1 MNRILRRL
9 AIAMAIAAGS
19 VLALAAATYGVV
31 QYDDNLHA
39 LTPGVYYRSA
49 QMSGSALRDTIRR
62 EHIRTVL
69 NLRGPN
75 AGKPWYD
82 DEIAAARIEGAGHL
96 DVALSARQE
105 LSVAQMDDLVRMV
118 RDAPKPLLVHCNGGS
133 DRTGLVSALYELSR
147 GESPEQA
154 RRQLALRYGHFPY
167 LGVKSIAMDRSLA
180 AYVAAHPASEATA
193 VKPSN

>member
-1 MNRILRRL
+1 MKPILRRL
-9 AIAMAIAAGS
+9 ALAGAIAAGS
-19 VLALAAATYGVV
+19 VIAVAAGIYGVV
-31 QYDDNLHA
+31 QHDDNLHE

-49 QMSGSALRDTIRR
+49 QMSGAALRDTIQR

-75 AGKPWYD
+75 TGKPWYD
-82 DEIAAARIEGAGHL
+82 DEIAAARGEGVNHL
-96 DVALSARQE
+96 DIALSARQE
-105 LSVAQMDDLVRMV
+105 LSVAQMDELVRVV

-147 GESPEQA
+147 GESVETAQG
-154 RRQLALRYGHFPY
+154 QLALRYGHFPH

-180 AYVAAHPASEATA
+180 AYVAARAASGASSVTR
-193 VKPSN
+193 

>member
-1 MNRILRRL
+1 MKPILRRL
-9 AIAMAIAAGS
+9 ALAGAIAAGS
-19 VLALAAATYGVV
+19 VIAVAAGIYGVV
-31 QYDDNLHA
+31 QHDDNLHE

-49 QMSGSALRDTIRR
+49 QMSGPALRDTIRR

-75 AGKPWYD
+75 TRG
-82 DEIAAARIEGAGHL
+82 EGVNHL
-96 DVALSARQE
+96 DIALSARQE
-105 LSVAQMDDLVRMV
+105 LSVAQMDELVRVV

-147 GESPEQA
+147 GESVETAQG
-154 RRQLALRYGHFPY
+154 QLALRYGHFPY

-180 AYVAAHPASEATA
+180 AYVAARAASGASSVTR
-193 VKPSN
+193 